1 VGSKADMALHKERVL
16 PVLNDWESEVG
27 NYEVDTDS
35 YTSAH
40 LTEFMKLDVTIDS
53 GSKNARI
60 SFKEVRAK
68 IIGYRMIIIKRKKH
82 IASSIKRATIKYGY

>member
-1 VGSKADMALHKERVL
+1 MALYKERVL

-40 LTEFMKLDVTIDS
+40 LTEFMTKR
-53 GSKNARI
+53 SK
-60 SFKEVRAK
+60 SDDPPPLTVVV
-68 IIGYRMIIIKRKKH
+68 
-82 IASSIKRATIKYGY
+82 

>member
-1 VGSKADMALHKERVL
+1 MALYKERVL

-53 GSKNARI
+53 GSKDATVLTR
-60 SFKEVRAK
+60 EVHVFQIRNQ
-68 IIGYRMIIIKRKKH
+68 I
-82 IASSIKRATIKYGY
+82 